1 MAACAELTLFC
12 LFALGAYEDANQI
25 YFELAKKLKG
35 WGRIHAVSMLK
46 PENQEMRDWLLQ
58 EGWQNDIM
66 PEYSA
71 ITVIKRTK
79 LADLLQSDQGA
90 AWIGIAGFLIGYAL
104 QDEPVAGLSKYK
116 RTGELLQAYLELYEE
131 NEETVDSVDNAGN
144 VTMQECD
151 EGALTGLELVRAVR
165 AFVEGHELANKWQL
179 VELCNKILA

>member
-1 MAACAELTLFC
+1 
-12 LFALGAYEDANQI
+12 
-25 YFELAKKLKG
+25 
-35 WGRIHAVSMLK
+35 MLK

-131 NEETVDSVDNAGN
+131 NADTVDSVDNAGN

-151 EGALTGLELVRAVR
+151 EGALTGLELVRAIKV
-165 AFVEGHELANKWQL
+165 FVEGHELANKWQL
-179 VELCNKILA
+179 VEMCNKILA